1 MHEFSKW
8 FLRVMIVV
16 GAIGFTALFLYR
28 NLGSLIASSTST
40 APTTAAASTAPS
52 LAPVA
57 ADVSDRFAPC
67 QPIGRTARGEL
78 VFSMDCQ
85 RGAAAPADGAA
96 TAADPDSK

>member
-16 GAIGFTALFLYR
+16 GVIGFTGLFLYR
-28 NLGSLIASSTST
+28 NLGSLIEASTSS
-40 APTTAAASTAPS
+40 APVSAAAPAATS

-57 ADVSDRFAPC
+57 AELGDRFAPC

-85 RGAAAPADGAA
+85 RDSAADAAPSADG
-96 TAADPDSK
+96 DSK